1 MELASATIVLDRVE
15 VIVVAD
21 PDATNIRHAIEWSSP
36 VGNYQLTS
44 TNAVDP
50 TSGGRTSAITAWSV
64 TAVVAALLQGV
75 GSGAVVFDANLS
87 PVAG

>member
-1 MELASATIVLDRVE
+1 MTFALATIGLDRVE
-15 VIVVAD
+15 VVVDAD
-21 PDATNIRHAIEWSSP
+21 PDATNTRHIVAWNSP
-36 VGNYQLTS
+36 IGDYELTF

-50 TSGGRTSAITAWSV
+50 PLGGRTSAITAWSV